1 MAAALL
7 GRIGGSLP
15 VTALAR
21 GAIRMRKP
29 VIFEHVRK
37 LQPLHSIRC
46 YSDTIGSGSD
56 AWVRVMQVTMR
67 DVEDME
73 EELRARK
80 QYAKSQSAEAYGS
93 SDEEEGR
100 GQQVRCAQQ

>member
-1 MAAALL
+1 M
-7 GRIGGSLP
+7 
-15 VTALAR
+15 TALAR
-21 GAIRMRKP
+21 GTIRLRKP
-29 VIFEHVRK
+29 VTFEHMQK

-46 YSDTIGSGSD
+46 YSDTIDGVSD
-56 AWVRVMQVTMR
+56 AWVLVMQVTMR

-80 QYAKSQSAEAYGS
+80 QYAKSQSAEAYDS